1 MTKVCVI
8 GHPVTH
14 SKSPRIHNYW
24 IKKYGLDGN
33 YDAVDI
39 PCENLREGVAE
50 LVAKG
55 YRGFN
60 VTIPHKEAVL
70 SLCDELDEGA
80 QQIGAV
86 NTVVI
91 DGGKLRGRNTDA
103 FGFIQNIRQEAP
115 KFSFAAGSAV
125 VLGAGGAAKAVV
137 HGLLEHG
144 TPEVFVLNRTKEK
157 ALILAKSSLAP
168 DKVVIAN
175 WDERSKVLEGASL
188 LVNTTALGMEGK
200 DTLDIDLAL
209 LPRDALVTDIV
220 YTPLY
225 TPLLVDAKKR
235 GHKTVTGIGM
245 LLHQARPAF
254 QAWFGVMP
262 EVTPELEKMVTA

>member
-1 MTKVCVI
+1 MIKACVI

-24 IKKYGLDGN
+24 IKKYGLEGH

-39 PCENLREGVAE
+39 PCENLREGISD

-70 SLCDELDEGA
+70 SLCDELDESA

-86 NTVVI
+86 NMVVI
-91 DGGKLRGRNTDA
+91 NEGKLKGRNTDA

-115 KFSFAAGSAV
+115 AFSFASGSAV

-157 ALILAKSSLAP
+157 ALILAKASLAP
-168 DKVVIAN
+168 DKVVIAD
-175 WDERSKVLEGASL
+175 WDERNEILEGAGL
-188 LVNTTALGMEGK
+188 LVNTTALGMEGQGA
-200 DTLDIDLAL
+200 LDIDLAL
-209 LPRDALVTDIV
+209 LPKDALVTDIV
-220 YTPLY
+220 YAPLQ
-225 TPLLVDAKKR
+225 TPLLVQAKQR

-254 QAWFGVMP
+254 QAWFGVLP
-262 EVTPELEKMVTA
+262 EVTEELQKMVMA